1 MKLIELTICN
11 FMPYRQK
18 QVVRFPTDSQQNVV
32 LVFGDNMRGKTSFL
46 NAIRWVLYGTA
57 KARNGRAIPRIDL
70 VNSNEAAAGNWAV
83 SVSLKFAAFGQD
95 YDLRRTLDRRRAII
109 TPRSAADFEESL
121 VLSKSGE
128 IVRRDLIEH
137 EINQVIP
144 EQISRFFLFD
154 GELLQEYE
162 TLLDDQSA
170 QGRRIKEAIEKVLG
184 VPALIRARE
193 HLEML
198 VREAQKRQSK
208 ELEKE
213 KGLKDLI
220 SSQTLLEN
228 EVAAIEADLAKLQAA
243 RDKADSEIRELD
255 VRLSATK
262 EAEQA
267 QGELNSLES
276 ELKDLER
283 REREGSARV
292 SGLLETAWLDL
303 IRPRILAVQA
313 GLLAEAEDSAKRN
326 SAKQKLLHTV
336 QTKEQL
342 LATQDCP
349 TCHQPTGV
357 SPATRVALNQELEDL
372 RKQLDEHADPGADL
386 VEVHS
391 RLREI
396 EGLRSSAEGDKI
408 TASETALLEIAERR
422 IQVETRQAELED
434 WVAGFDTAEIARLR
448 DRQTRLHQEVGRL
461 GLDIGRA
468 SEELATKLAKIERL
482 SDLISRSQEGKR
494 SRSSQSLERYKQ
506 LKEVFR
512 LSIDQYRDSVR
523 SRVAD
528 EATAVFK
535 ELTTEADYSSLSIN
549 ASYGLQIMDRAGR
562 TIRERSAGAEQ
573 IVALSLIQGLNRVA
587 RRSGPIVMDT
597 SLARLDPSHRQNL
610 FKVLPRSGEQLV
622 LLVHE
627 GEIDRRKIDPALTV
641 RTGLTLEIQRVSGS
655 ESRIVSA

>member
-1 MKLIELTICN
+1 MKLLELTVCN

-18 QVVRFPTDSQQNVV
+18 QVVRFPTDPQQNVV

-46 NAIRWVLYGTA
+46 NAIRWVLYGNA
-57 KARNGRAIPRIDL
+57 KARNGRAIPRLDL
-70 VNSNEAAAGNWAV
+70 VNSNEAAAGNWTV
-83 SVSLKFAAFGQD
+83 SVSLKFFAFGHD

-220 SSQTLLEN
+220 FSQTLLED
-228 EVAAIEADLAKLQAA
+228 EVASIEADLAKLQAA
-243 RDKADSEIRELD
+243 RDKDDSEIRELD

-262 EAEQA
+262 QAEQA
-267 QGELNSLES
+267 QGELNGLES
-276 ELKDLER
+276 ELRDLER

-303 IRPRILAVQA
+303 IRPRILDVQA
-313 GLLAEAEDSAKRN
+313 SLMAEAEDSAARN
-326 SAKQKLLHTV
+326 SARQKLLHTI

-342 LATQDCP
+342 LATEDCP

-372 RKQLDEHADPGADL
+372 RKQLAERADPGADL

-396 EGLRSSAEGDKI
+396 EGLRSSAEGDQI
-408 TASETALLEIAERR
+408 AASETALFAIAERR
-422 IQVETRQAELED
+422 IQVETRQAELEE

-448 DRQTRLHQEVGRL
+448 DRQTRLQQEVGRL
-461 GLDIGRA
+461 GRDIA
-468 SEELATKLAKIERL
+468 KSSEELAAKLAKIERL

-494 SRSSQSLERYKQ
+494 SRSSHSLERYKQ

-523 SRVAD
+523 GRVAE

-549 ASYGLQIMDRAGR
+549 ANYGLQILDRDGR

-597 SLARLDPSHRQNL
+597 SLARLDPKHRQNL

-627 GEIDRRKIDPALTV
+627 GEIDRKKIDPALTV
-641 RTGLTLEIQRVSGS
+641 RTGMTLEIQRVSGS

>member
-408 TASETALLEIAERR
+408 THSETALLEIAERR